1 MNVAILSRTILR
13 NDQYDSILKFE
24 ITYFVC
30 LSGKVL
36 ELSVN
41 APSASVAVKSN
52 PRSRSLKLT
61 PVPSRSPTVVIR
73 EKLTNS
79 PAFKRTQ
86 RPSVK
91 PTKSPITR
99 TSRKPTSAPTV
110 VTPAPSR
117 LRQAPT
123 KSYNPVVLPTVSRT
137 NSPSSMSPTTSTSKP
152 SALLPTY
159 TPNGIQVH
167 ISPVSIKTSV
177 PTQAPNGI
185 QVHISPVSI
194 KTSVPTQAPNGIQV
208 HISPASLKTSV
219 PTQPN
224 SENPPIDRMSTEDP
238 IASSNR
244 TEPPH
249 SGLIIT
255 PIIYTITNGTGSSTV
270 GDQSSTNTGQQST
283 LPVPRA
289 ELVPTNATDSTADSS
304 TAPTLSPTSSPTAFP
319 TVVVPIDANGPY
331 RWYFLPTAPPTQK
344 PSDEQTDTPSIG
356 PSSAVTTQPTMMI
369 PSTPIMTDPVTS
381 TNQTQPLFSGLIITP
396 IIYTI
401 TNGTGPST
409 ANNQSSTSTNS
420 DQQSTLP
427 VPRAELVPTNATDST
442 ADSSTA
448 PTPSPTSSP
457 TAFPTV
463 VVPIDAN
470 GPYRWYFLPTAPP
483 TQKPSDEQMNTPT
496 V

>member
-1 MNVAILSRTILR
+1 
-13 NDQYDSILKFE
+13 
-24 ITYFVC
+24 
-30 LSGKVL
+30 
-36 ELSVN
+36 LSVN
-41 APSASVAVKSN
+41 APSSSVAVKSN

-91 PTKSPITR
+91 PTKSPIAR
-99 TSRKPTSAPTV
+99 TSRKPTSVPTV
-110 VTPAPSR
+110 ATPAPSR
-117 LRQAPT
+117 FRQAPT

-137 NSPSSMSPTTSTSKP
+137 NSPSAMSPTTSTFKP
-152 SALLPTY
+152 SAALPTY

-167 ISPVSIKTSV
+167 INPVSVKTSL

-185 QVHISPVSI
+185 QVHISPVSL
-194 KTSVPTQAPNGIQV
+194 KTSLPTQAPNGIQV
-208 HISPASLKTSV
+208 HISPVSLKTSV
-219 PTQPN
+219 PIQPN
-224 SENPPIDRMSTEDP
+224 SENPPIDRIFPEDP

-244 TEPPH
+244 TEP
-249 SGLIIT
+249 LIIT
-255 PIIYTITNGTGSSTV
+255 PLTGTITNGTGPSTV

-304 TAPTLSPTSSPTAFP
+304 TAPTPSPTSAPTAFP

-344 PSDEQTDTPSIG
+344 PSDAQTDTPSIE

-369 PSTPIMTDPVTS
+369 PSTPIMTDPVAS
-381 TNQTQPLFSGLIITP
+381 SNQTQPPHSGLVITP
-396 IIYTI
+396 LTDTI
-401 TNGTGPST
+401 TNGTGSST
-409 ANNQSSTSTNS
+409 ANNQSSTSTNT

-448 PTPSPTSSP
+448 PTPSPTSAP

-470 GPYRWYFLPTAPP
+470 GPYRWFFLPTAPP
-483 TQKPSDEQMNTPT
+483 TQKPSDEQMNTST